1 MGKRILYVDD
11 DINMLNTAEQILVDE
26 GYEVSLAKS
35 GDQAI
40 KLLQKNKNVT
50 LILLDVDMP
59 QKDGYDTFSEIRA
72 IEGLEKVPVIFLTG
86 MDAPDFE
93 IKGLKLGAADYI
105 TKPFLKDVLLARIE
119 NCIARFCEPESQ
131 TTFNEAELEKLAL
144 VLSPTEIT
152 IAKLVAEGYS
162 NQEIADKS
170 HYSYGY
176 VRKVVSLILDKLY
189 LSSRIELRRL
199 LRKE

>member
-11 DINMLNTAEQILVDE
+11 DINMLNTAEQILVGE

-35 GDQAI
+35 GDQAV
-40 KLLQKNKNVT
+40 KLLRKNSDVA

-59 QKDGYDTFSEIRA
+59 GKNGYETFSEIKT

-86 MDAPDFE
+86 MDAPNFE

-105 TKPFLKDVLLARIE
+105 TKPFFKDVLLARIE
-119 NCIARFCEPESQ
+119 NCIVRYGAEKTQ
-131 TTFNEAELEKLAL
+131 TDLNEAEIEKLAQ

-199 LRKE
+199 LRRE

>member
-26 GYEVSLAKS
+26 GYAVSLAKS

-40 KLLQKNKNVT
+40 KLLQKNKDIT

-59 QKDGYDTFSEIRA
+59 GKDGYDTFAEIRA
-72 IEGLEKVPVIFLTG
+72 IEGLEKIPVIFLTG

-105 TKPFLKDVLLARIE
+105 TKPFFKDVLLARIE
-119 NCIARFCEPESQ
+119 NCIARFCVAEPQ
-131 TTFNEAELEKLAL
+131 TAFNEAELEKLAL

-176 VRKVVSLILDKLY
+176 VRKIVSLILDKLY

>member
-35 GDQAI
+35 GEQAV
-40 KLLQKNKNVT
+40 KLLQKNKDIT

-59 QKDGYDTFSEIRA
+59 GKDGYDTFSEIKA
-72 IEGLEKVPVIFLTG
+72 MEGLEKVPVIFLTG

-105 TKPFLKDVLLARIE
+105 TKPFFKEVLLARIE
-119 NCIARFCEPESQ
+119 NCIARYGEAEPQ
-131 TTFNEAELEKLAL
+131 TAFNETELEKLAL

-162 NQEIADKS
+162 NREIADKS

-199 LRKE
+199 LRNE

>member
-105 TKPFLKDVLLARIE
+105 TKPFFKDVLLARIE

>member
-1 MGKRILYVDD
+1 MGKRILCIDD
-11 DINMLNTAEQILVDE
+11 DINMLNTAEQILMDD
-26 GYEVSLAKS
+26 GYVVSLAKS
-35 GDQAI
+35 GEQAV
-40 KLLQKNKNVT
+40 KLLNKNKDVD

-59 QKDGYDTFSEIRA
+59 GKDGYETFSDIRK
-72 IEGLEKVPVIFLTG
+72 IEGFEEVPVIFLTG

-105 TKPFLKDVLLARIE
+105 TKPFFKDVFLARIN
-119 NCIARFCEPESQ
+119 NCMERFAAAKPSDS
-131 TTFNEAELEKLAL
+131 FNEEEIEKLKS
-144 VLSPTEIT
+144 VLSPTEIA

-162 NQEIADKS
+162 NREIAEKS

-189 LSSRIELRRL
+189 ITSRIELRQL
-199 LRKE
+199 LRK

>member
-11 DINMLNTAEQILVDE
+11 DINMLNTAEAILSGE

-35 GDQAI
+35 GAQAV
-40 KLLQKNKNVT
+40 KLLQKDIDVS

-59 QKDGYDTFSEIRA
+59 ETDGYETYKLIRK
-72 IEGLEKVPVIFLTG
+72 ISGCENIPVIFLTG

-93 IKGLKLGAADYI
+93 IKGLKLGAVDYI
-105 TKPFLKDVLLARIE
+105 TKPFFKDVLIARIN
-119 NCIARFCEPESQ
+119 NCIARFGEVKQEI
-131 TTFNEAELEKLAL
+131 TYNAEELKKLEE

-152 IAKLVAEGYS
+152 IAKLVADGYS

-170 HYSYGY
+170 NYSYGY
-176 VRKVVSLILDKLY
+176 VRKVVSIILDKLY
-189 LSSRIELRRL
+189 LGSRIELRQL
-199 LRKE
+199 LRKQ